1 MKAPASLVNNPP
13 PSGLGTWDAVA
24 VGEESSELASMLR
37 QSLRT
42 AGKWGGA
49 FRVQNESNSRPFDL
63 VRGKF
68 RFALLKADAMRE
80 SFKANF
86 KRVLFMDADFL
97 VTRSLRGSPIAPL
110 LDPSSGAW
118 DPRCDIYVQ
127 RASSRRNS
135 LNTGLMI
142 TDRFK
147 SRSVLGDWERAMRTG
162 RFNDELMDQDA
173 FDFITGVKRFRNSTK
188 WGRHSICYLPNDV
201 RYVVDDWRLDAE
213 RLVPA
218 LLMQQLA
225 CTFYHFK
232 ASPPKSPSALTGKQ
246 LMRDACERA
255 VWPCEARP
263 GHGTQAVQKAQAE
276 ARAARDGARSAL
288 EAAKAAL
295 GRAESQL
302 ADSEA
307 ALVVATAA
315 AEARLS
321 AAAAARATAAASHL
335 WGGLVLTAWCVA
347 AVILLCAAAAG
358 RRTLYAES
366 SPPLTSPKIRRVST
380 EWMQPLDAV
389 EFDPASSAR
398 VLVEQTAAG
407 TQHAIDTPTSTPSTS
422 SEGPGHSRGPSD
434 ELQLPGA
441 AGGHR
446 RKGSQGDMMS
456 WSCVPSSSRSH
467 SRGPCGDVLTVHG
480 GGVSPAGDSS
490 REHSRGPSD
499 ELLPARHRRKNSA
512 GSGASSEWLQELRG
526 AHVHRHSRRNSRDLG
541 APVAAEWLQP
551 LKEMLEHDDL
561 VQPGENYRRAIES
574 T

>member
-1 MKAPASLVNNPP
+1 
-13 PSGLGTWDAVA
+13 
-24 VGEESSELASMLR
+24 
-37 QSLRT
+37 
-42 AGKWGGA
+42 
-49 FRVQNESNSRPFDL
+49 VQNESNSRPVDPEL
-63 VRGKF
+63 VEGHI
-68 RFALLKADAMRE
+68 RFMLLKADAMRLA
-80 SFKANF
+80 FKANF
-86 KRVLFMDADFL
+86 TRVLFMDADFL

-127 RASSRRNS
+127 RASARRNS
-135 LNTGLMI
+135 LNGGLMI
-142 TDRFK
+142 ADRFK

-162 RFNDELMDQDA
+162 RFNRDQDA
-173 FDFITGVKRFRNSTK
+173 FDFITGVKLFRNSTK

-218 LLMQQLA
+218 LLMRQLA

-232 ASPPKSPSALTGKQ
+232 ASPPKSPSALSGKQ

-295 GRAESQL
+295 GRAESEL
-302 ADSEA
+302 ADREA
-307 ALVVATAA
+307 ALEVATAA

-321 AAAAARATAAASHL
+321 AAAAARASAAASHL

-389 EFDPASSAR
+389 EFDPATSAR
-398 VLVEQTAAG
+398 VHVEQSAAG
-407 TQHAIDTPTSTPSTS
+407 TQHAVDTPTSTLSTS

-446 RKGSQGDMMS
+446 RKGSQGDLMS

-467 SRGPCGDVLTVHG
+467 SRGPSGDVLTVHG

-490 REHSRGPSD
+490 QEHNRGPSD

-512 GSGASSEWLQELRG
+512 GSGVSSEWLQELRG
-526 AHVHRHSRRNSRDLG
+526 AHIHRHSRRNSRDLG

-551 LKEMLEHDDL
+551 LNEMLEHDDL
-561 VQPGENYRRAIES
+561 VQPGENYRRAIER

>member
-1 MKAPASLVNNPP
+1 
-13 PSGLGTWDAVA
+13 
-24 VGEESSELASMLR
+24 
-37 QSLRT
+37 
-42 AGKWGGA
+42 
-49 FRVQNESNSRPFDL
+49 
-63 VRGKF
+63 
-68 RFALLKADAMRE
+68 
-80 SFKANF
+80 
-86 KRVLFMDADFL
+86 
-97 VTRSLRGSPIAPL
+97 
-110 LDPSSGAW
+110 
-118 DPRCDIYVQ
+118 
-127 RASSRRNS
+127 
-135 LNTGLMI
+135 
-142 TDRFK
+142 
-147 SRSVLGDWERAMRTG
+147 MRTG

-188 WGRHSICYLPNDV
+188 WGRPSELDCSSLPLPRPHPSPLPSPERALASEHRHSICYLPNDV

-295 GRAESQL
+295 GRAESKL

-347 AVILLCAAAAG
+347 AVILVCAAAAG

-407 TQHAIDTPTSTPSTS
+407 TQHAIDTPTSELSTS

-499 ELLPARHRRKNSA
+499 ELLPARHRSKNSA